1 MLEKCCLLGDVTEV
15 LDLGL
20 QTPVP
25 LVFHQE
31 GVFVEVS
38 VDSNQY
44 FLALDGTFQ
53 GRKVTYPE

>member
-1 MLEKCCLLGDVTEV
+1 MLEGSCLLGDVTKV

-31 GVFVEVS
+31 RVLVEVS

-44 FLALDGTFQ
+44 CWVDGNFRGKAL
-53 GRKVTYPE
+53 TYPE